1 MSSTGDSR
9 RTPDESIPS
18 IRGAVAGVDAPR
30 HRSERRPKGSV
41 TVLAVDPPNPDHRLT
56 LRQLRILE
64 AIEDLGQRRGYSP
77 TLREIGEAVGLASAS
92 SVSYQLSILQDKG
105 HLSRDAGLPRTAVVR
120 PPSHPAAAPQA
131 EIGPEVDAVP
141 QDIGFYETADVPLL
155 GRIAAGRRPL
165 VADGLTED
173 IFPLPRQ
180 LVGEGALFLLEVT
193 GDSMIDAAISDGDW
207 VVVREQP
214 KVENGEVVAA
224 MIDDVVTVKTFKR
237 SEDHVWLIA
246 HNPNYQPILG
256 DEATILGKVV
266 AVLRRL

>member
-1 MSSTGDSR
+1 MTSTGDGT
-9 RTPDESIPS
+9 RTPEKS
-18 IRGAVAGVDAPR
+18 IRSIHSASAGADEPR
-30 HRSERRPKGSV
+30 HRPERRPKGSV
-41 TVLAVDPPNPDHRLT
+41 TVLAVDPPNPDHVLT

-77 TLREIGEAVGLASAS
+77 TLREIGEAVGLASIS
-92 SVSYQLSILQDKG
+92 SVSYQLSILENKG

-120 PPSHPAAAPQA
+120 PPNHQAVGPQVENGPDADEAPQD
-131 EIGPEVDAVP
+131 VDLH
-141 QDIGFYETADVPLL
+141 ETADVPLL

-237 SEDHVWLIA
+237 SDDHVLA
-246 HNPNYQPILG
+246 DAAQS
-256 DEATILGKVV
+256 
-266 AVLRRL
+266 